1 LEPAFGFASVKSRSQ
16 TGAPASWFRD
26 LQRAAT
32 VPKKSIYLLALAR
45 ADCEQTE
52 LEMVLEERSKGPFSP
67 LETDWKERVRKAA
80 KGRD

>member
-1 LEPAFGFASVKSRSQ
+1 
-16 TGAPASWFRD
+16 
-26 LQRAAT
+26 
-32 VPKKSIYLLALAR
+32 LLALAR